1 VVTALYPTEKYTER
15 ESSYPHYTT
24 VLNFTNIEFP
34 MTLKDISK
42 FERLNAM
49 SINVYGIENKQVIPL
64 RPTDNKKEKHLY
76 LQDSQNDNL
85 GHFAWIKNLSRLM
98 SSQSSGK
105 KNKKFFYDR

>member
-1 VVTALYPTEKYTER
+1 
-15 ESSYPHYTT
+15 
-24 VLNFTNIEFP
+24 

-49 SINVYGIENKQVIPL
+49 SINVYGIENKQVVPL

-85 GHFAWIKNLSRLM
+85 AWIKNLSRLM
-98 SSQSSGK
+98 SSQISGK
-105 KNKKFFYDR
+105 KKKFFYDRKYNKKSQ